1 MVHFYRQT
9 KMKIKKAFIF
19 FITST
24 KVTETGIEESNE
36 QVQSVSSCPLSAAL
50 QMSEAEGSQFEWF

>member
-1 MVHFYRQT
+1 
-9 KMKIKKAFIF
+9 MKIKKAFIF